1 MKTWLPLIPEL
12 KFRLFCCLWNSL
24 GCLDEWPG
32 VSNIEPLRVETCTD
46 KRTQSVTRLGGALSA
61 FEVLT

>member
-1 MKTWLPLIPEL
+1 M
-12 KFRLFCCLWNSL
+12 FRC
-24 GCLDEWPG
+24 EWPG

-46 KRTQSVTRLGGALSA
+46 ERAQSVTSLGSALPA